1 MLVAGGG
8 VLLQPVRLP
17 LDVAAALGWSGAGRA
32 ADRISSAQAWLD
44 RHLAAGIGNE
54 FMPPLDEGTL
64 MFMPVTSNAISLT
77 SAVEIMKKQDAVL
90 RSFPEVAS
98 VVGKVGRAE
107 SPLDPAPIN
116 MYETLVELK
125 DRSEWRPGMTKE
137 KLIAEMTEKSRLPGV
152 TTIWQ
157 QPIRNRIDMLAT
169 GIPTQ
174 VGVKVF
180 GPDLRVLE
188 QKAHEVAEVLR
199 TVPGAVDIYPE
210 QILGTPYLE
219 IVVDRDA
226 VARYGAAV
234 ADVLDVV
241 ETALGGK
248 DATTTIEGRSR
259 FVGPRALRARAARAT
274 SRPSSACWSMC
285 PRSRAA

>member
-1 MLVAGGG
+1 
-8 VLLQPVRLP
+8 
-17 LDVAAALGWSGAGRA
+17 
-32 ADRISSAQAWLD
+32 
-44 RHLAAGIGNE
+44 
-54 FMPPLDEGTL
+54 

-180 GPDLRVLE
+180 GPDLQVLE
-188 QKAHEVAEVLR
+188 QKAQAVAEVLR
-199 TVPGAVDIYPE
+199 AVPGAVDIYPE

-219 IVVDRDA
+219 IVPDRDA
-226 VARYGAAV
+226 VARYGATI

-259 FVGPRALRARAARAT
+259 FVVRVRYARELRDDVEAMKRVLVDVPALE
-274 SRPSSACWSMC
+274 SACW
-285 PRSRAA
+285 PRG